1 MERRTGNKRDGDK
14 DKGGLGS
21 VDGVIKIEEH
31 GGLAREFITIGRSFE
46 EALGRCTIRDDEQ
59 RNAII
64 IYKAQ
69 LELFDMWDE
78 IDDLTNWLNASAA
91 VGGYNRSLASMT
103 ETRIY
108 VPEGAGIKMD
118 KNTHKALMELQK
130 QRERGKQPNEEG
142 ETYKE

>member
-1 MERRTGNKRDGDK
+1 MDK
-14 DKGGLGS
+14 PRKDENHGGS

-31 GGLAREFITIGRSFE
+31 GGLAKEFITIGRSFE
-46 EALGRCTIRDDEQ
+46 EALGRCTIRDDIQ

-69 LELFDMWDE
+69 LELFEMWEE
-78 IDDLTNWLNASAA
+78 IQDLTNWLNASAA

-118 KNTHKALMELQK
+118 KNSQKALLEMQK
-130 QRERGKQPNEEG
+130 VRASGKQQSEEKESHNE
-142 ETYKE
+142 

>member
-1 MERRTGNKRDGDK
+1 MGHKIRSRSDGHREKEDI
-14 DKGGLGS
+14 GS
-21 VDGVIKIEEH
+21 IEGVFKLEDQ

-46 EALGRCTIRDDEQ
+46 EALGRCTIRDDIQ

-69 LELFDMWDE
+69 LELFGMWDE

-91 VGGYNRSLASMT
+91 VGGFNRSLASMT

-118 KNTHKALMELQK
+118 KNTQKTLMELQK
-130 QRERGKQPNEEG
+130 MRATGRQEG
-142 ETYKE
+142 EREEHKE